1 LPPPPGVRGELP
13 DDWTAIPAEDD
24 DGLEGSGGAEAF
36 TSAASPAPIGFE
48 LGEADGE
55 GGEGGAA
62 ASGPSVGVEG
72 TARGTGGEPPAGSAG
87 GSAGLPPAEGAGAA
101 ESVEVVAQT
110 QPGAVFPLA
119 LRTPR
124 RQSQ

>member
-1 LPPPPGVRGELP
+1 MRGELP

-62 ASGPSVGVEG
+62 AVGVEG
-72 TARGTGGEPPAGSAG
+72 TARGTGGEPPVGSAG

-124 RQSQ
+124 RQPQ